1 MAVTTTSPQKAVPA
15 AATPGRQ
22 KMTRV
27 ERRNFWLGLAFISP
41 WLIGFLLW
49 TVFPLVSSVYYSF
62 TRYDLLR
69 APAFI
74 GLSNFVEILTRD
86 KTFRVVA
93 VNTLYYVLIGG
104 PLSVVAAFLLAS
116 LLNLDIKAR
125 SAYRAIFFFPA
136 IVPAVVV
143 AMIWSYLLNTQY
155 GLVNGVLQG
164 LGLPVIRFLSQPD
177 LAKPSLILIN
187 MWASGTAMVIFL
199 ATLQDVPRE
208 YYEAATV
215 DGANGWHKFWNITI
229 PMCSPIILYNLVMA
243 LIWGFQDFTLPQ
255 LLTNGGPNQATLF
268 YALYLYQNAFVYL
281 RMGKAS
287 AMAWILFIIIV
298 VFTIITFKLSGRWVY
313 YGGGDD

>member
-1 MAVTTTSPQKAVPA
+1 MAVTTAK
-15 AATPGRQ
+15 RQ
-22 KMTRV
+22 KMSRQ

-49 TVFPLVSSVYYSF
+49 TLFPLLSSIYYSF

-69 APAFI
+69 PPAFI
-74 GLSNFVEILTRD
+74 GLANFVEIFTSD
-86 KTFRVVA
+86 KTFGVVA
-93 VNTLYYVLIGG
+93 SNTLYYVLIGG

-116 LLNLDIKAR
+116 LLNLKIKGR
-125 SAYRAIFFFPA
+125 SVFRAIFFFPA

-155 GLVNGVLQG
+155 GLVNGALQA
-164 LGLPVIRFLSQPD
+164 LGMQSIRFLSQPS
-177 LAKPSLILIN
+177 LAKPSLIMIN

-215 DGANGWHKFWNITI
+215 DGANAWHKFWNITI

-243 LIWGFQDFTLPQ
+243 FIWGFQDFTLPQ
-255 LLTNGGPNQATLF
+255 LLTAGGPNQATLF
-268 YALYLYQNAFVYL
+268 YSLYLYLNAFVYL
-281 RMGKAS
+281 RMGKA
-287 AMAWILFIIIV
+287 AALAWILFAIIV
-298 VFTIITFKLSGRWVY
+298 VFTLITFRLSGRWVY